1 MTRDRAKLLASRV
14 TEQGAYVK
22 LTRRAD
28 GRFRVRWRDPSRR
41 EGESTHRVR
50 RDADAAF
57 DEVWGR
63 INQGLVGRRPEGTFG
78 ELGDQVM
85 VHDHQHWASHGPRA
99 WHDLEALWVNKI
111 KGVVGEVPTNKF
123 TQSNIESVFDML
135 RREGYSQSTFSK
147 VRKILR
153 HICNQ
158 GVADGVWPEHKNP
171 MWNLA
176 ASVTKADIG
185 GPSDGRIILD
195 KMPTEDE
202 VNALIA
208 AGWEI
213 DERIGFIFQIA
224 ARGGLRF
231 SEITALTPN
240 DFELSDDGTATVY
253 VRKSKTRAG
262 TRWVPLGS
270 ETVKAIKQM
279 LDGTDPGDLII
290 RTANDRPMSRS
301 QAQRKI
307 TDARGLSGY
316 PSHRGGVHY
325 LRHFFAWSMLSAGA
339 PIVDVSRVLG
349 HASAAVTLSI
359 YADAEAQT
367 AATSVARYVK

>member
-1 MTRDRAKLLASRV
+1 MTRDRAKLLASQV
-14 TEQGAYVK
+14 TEGGAYVK

-41 EGESTHRVR
+41 EGESTHRDR

-63 INQGLVGRRPEGTFG
+63 INQGLVGRSPEGTFG
-78 ELGDQVM
+78 ELGDRVM

-111 KGVVGEVPTNKF
+111 KGVVDKVPTNEF
-123 TQSNIESVFDML
+123 TQNNIKSVFDML

-158 GVADGVWPEHKNP
+158 GVTDGVWSERKNP
-171 MWNLA
+171 MWDLA
-176 ASVTKADIG
+176 ASVTKAEVG
-185 GPSDGRIILD
+185 GPSDGRMILD

-202 VNALIA
+202 VDALIA
-208 AGWEI
+208 AGWEV

-240 DFELSDDGTATVY
+240 DFELSEDGTTLVQ
-253 VRKSKTRAG
+253 VSKAKTKAG
-262 TRWVPLGS
+262 ERWVPLGS
-270 ETVKAIKQM
+270 ETVEAIKEM
-279 LDGTDPGDLII
+279 LDRTDPDDLII
-290 RTANDRPMSRS
+290 RTANGRPMIRS

-349 HASAAVTLSI
+349 HASPAVTMSI
-359 YADAEAQT
+359 YADAEALT
-367 AATSVARYVK
+367 AATSVAPYVK

>member
-1 MTRDRAKLLASRV
+1 MTRDRAKLLASQV
-14 TEQGAYVK
+14 TEGGAYVK

-63 INQGLVGRRPEGTFG
+63 INQGLVGRSPEGTFG
-78 ELGDQVM
+78 ELGDRVM

-111 KGVVGEVPTNKF
+111 KDVVDKVPTNEF
-123 TQSNIESVFDML
+123 TQNNIKSVFDML

-158 GVADGVWPEHKNP
+158 GVTDGVWSERKNP

-176 ASVTKADIG
+176 ASVTKADVG

-213 DERIGFIFQIA
+213 DDRIGFIFQIA

-240 DFELSDDGTATVY
+240 DFVLSEDGTALVQ
-253 VRKSKTRAG
+253 VSKSKTKAG
-262 TRWVPLGS
+262 ERWVPLGS
-270 ETVKAIKQM
+270 ETVEAIKEM
-279 LDGTDPGDLII
+279 LDGTDPDDLII
-290 RTANDRPMSRS
+290 RTANDRPMIRS
-301 QAQRKI
+301 QAQRMI

-325 LRHFFAWSMLSAGA
+325 LHFFAWSMLSAGA

-349 HASAAVTLSI
+349 HASPAVTLSI
-359 YADAEAQT
+359 YADAEALT
-367 AATSVARYVK
+367 AAASVARYVK

>member
-1 MTRDRAKLLASRV
+1 MTRDRAKLLASQV
-14 TEQGAYVK
+14 TEGGAYVK

-41 EGESTHRVR
+41 EGESTHRDR

-63 INQGLVGRRPEGTFG
+63 INQGLVGRSPEGTFG
-78 ELGDQVM
+78 ELGDRVM

-111 KGVVGEVPTNKF
+111 KDVVDKVPTNEF
-123 TQSNIESVFDML
+123 TQNNIKSVFDML

-158 GVADGVWPEHKNP
+158 GVTDGVWSERKNP
-171 MWNLA
+171 MWDLA
-176 ASVTKADIG
+176 ASVTKAEVG

-202 VNALIA
+202 VNALIT

-231 SEITALTPN
+231 GEITALTPN
-240 DFELSDDGTATVY
+240 DFELSEDGTTLVQ
-253 VRKSKTRAG
+253 VSKAKTKAG
-262 TRWVPLGS
+262 ERWVPLGS
-270 ETVKAIKQM
+270 ETVEAIKEM
-279 LDGTDPGDLII
+279 LDRTDPDDLII

-349 HASAAVTLSI
+349 HASPAVTLSI
-359 YADAEAQT
+359 YADAEALT
-367 AATSVARYVK
+367 AAASVARYVK